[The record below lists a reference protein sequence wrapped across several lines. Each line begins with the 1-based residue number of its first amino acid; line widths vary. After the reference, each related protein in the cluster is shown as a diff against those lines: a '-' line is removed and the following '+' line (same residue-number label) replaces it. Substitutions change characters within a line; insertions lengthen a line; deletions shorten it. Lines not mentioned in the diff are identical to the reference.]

1 MLCRSRIPWANDGL
15 KNETIQCAGRVVRC
29 IFVFCALLTLKV
41 SNAAKRKN
49 RCGAHSTGLCYSQ
62 IERVCS
68 IAGRQV
74 TLRSLTAFPFIASRQ
89 GNDGG
94 FHPPSQRV
102 EKVRLRRPFPS
113 FNAVSLSALWAS
125 RAGNSARNPCAAR
138 VPNPPHM
145 SPDSDCIWR
154 AVALQITRK
163 GFLTVCDGGFHLP
176 APFFASRL

>member
-29 IFVFCALLTLKV
+29 MFVFCALLTLKV

-113 FNAVSLSALWAS
+113 FMLFSNRTEPCDSRPSGHASL
-125 RAGNSARNPCAAR
+125 
-138 VPNPPHM
+138 
-145 SPDSDCIWR
+145 PDSFSFYRFATRERWGISSPKPLAWGPVPR
-154 AVALQITRK
+154 PLLRFALIA
-163 GFLTVCDGGFHLP
+163 GFDLRIV
-176 APFFASRL
+176 